1 MLAGIDPSTK
11 RVAIV
16 GANLDLSDPWAEVV
30 TLASPR
36 QTYRPEATAIA
47 VAQVERVLRGHGVD
61 LTFIEEPLVGR
72 GGVRTA
78 LLLGYVAGAV
88 QAGAVQASRQVRL
101 VNVQTWKRSI
111 VGKGNALKPEVS
123 EAVRLRWPEMHRR
136 VAGDQDLIDAA
147 AIFLYGVD
155 NR

>member
-47 VAQVERVLRGHGVD
+47 RYLEG
-61 LTFIEEPLVGR
+61 
-72 GGVRTA
+72 
-78 LLLGYVAGAV
+78 
-88 QAGAVQASRQVRL
+88 
-101 VNVQTWKRSI
+101 
-111 VGKGNALKPEVS
+111 LK
-123 EAVRLRWPEMHRR
+123 
-136 VAGDQDLIDAA
+136 
-147 AIFLYGVD
+147 
-155 NR
+155 